1 MQLNLK
7 NTSLKLD
14 RPLVMGILNVTPDS
28 FSDGGLFVS
37 AGNLQQQIESMLQAG
52 VDIIDVGGESTRP
65 GSQPVALDEELQRVI
80 PAIQLIRELGDIP
93 ISIDTT
99 KPEVMRAAVAAGA
112 DMINDVNALR
122 TTGAMQAVTE
132 LGVPVCLMHMLGQP
146 KNMQQQPEYEN
157 VVQQVLSFFAERV
170 EACVNA
176 GVAREKILIDPGFGF
191 GKTVQHNFQLLKKL
205 ELLHSLGQPL
215 LVGMSRKSMLGAVTV
230 KAVDQRLAGSL
241 AAAVIAA
248 MQGVHIIRVHDVAET
263 VDALKVVQA
272 TQMGEEQ

>member
-176 GVAREKILIDPGFGF
+176 GIAREKILIDPGFGF

-248 MQGVHIIRVHDVAET
+248 MQGAHIIRVHDVAET

>member
-1 MQLNLK
+1 
-7 NTSLKLD
+7 
-14 RPLVMGILNVTPDS
+14 
-28 FSDGGLFVS
+28 
-37 AGNLQQQIESMLQAG
+37 
-52 VDIIDVGGESTRP
+52 
-65 GSQPVALDEELQRVI
+65 
-80 PAIQLIRELGDIP
+80 
-93 ISIDTT
+93 
-99 KPEVMRAAVAAGA
+99 MRAAVAAGA

-205 ELLHSLGQPL
+205 ELFHSLGQPL

-248 MQGVHIIRVHDVAET
+248 MQGAHIIRVHDVAET